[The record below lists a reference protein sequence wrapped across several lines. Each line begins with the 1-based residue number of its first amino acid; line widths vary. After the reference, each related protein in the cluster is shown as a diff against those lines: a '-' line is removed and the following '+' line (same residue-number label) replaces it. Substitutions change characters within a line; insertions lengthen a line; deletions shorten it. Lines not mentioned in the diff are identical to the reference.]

1 MTTNPGILRLA
12 PHSPEAEEAVIGSV
26 LTDPDLLPEIAAFL
40 KADAFHINRLALVWD
55 AMLRLLNR
63 AEAVDILTV
72 AEELRAMGKAE
83 QFEGKAR
90 GFLVN
95 LINRA
100 PTHVHG
106 ATYARVVERLAV
118 RRRMLTLA
126 DEIKTLA
133 YDETEAIDRME
144 GVVQERMDRVFA
156 PLHRK
161 GAVHIGEAGGAY
173 FEQVEATQNMDE
185 DTPTGL
191 PTGFADFDNAIDGFQ
206 AGSLN
211 FLGARPKMGK
221 TALMGQIAINV
232 AKRKPKDGPPPA
244 VYIWT
249 GEMPIQ
255 QVIERLLASEASD
268 PRNDLRVTPVG
279 THMLRRG
286 LRKGGMKA
294 GSREWQQF
302 VKAIGDLGNLPIFI
316 NDQAGITPRELE
328 ADINYVKSSY
338 PGGIGLIVVD
348 YLQLM
353 APGVKKPTREQEVS
367 YLAEQAK
374 LMAMDIAPVLA
385 AVQLSRKLEDR
396 QDKRPI
402 PSDMRDSGAL
412 EQYADMATFLY
423 RDVVYNDA
431 TEFPS
436 GAEWNVAL
444 NRHGPTGSVML
455 HFEKSVPRFADAKT
469 TRIDLSEL

>member
-1 MTTNPGILRLA
+1 MTNTPGVLRLA
-12 PHSPEAEEAVIGSV
+12 PHSPEAEEAVIGGV
-26 LTDPDLLPEIAAFL
+26 LTDPDHLPTIATYL
-40 KADAFHINRLALVWD
+40 KPDGFHINRLALCWQ
-55 AMLRLLNR
+55 AMIRLMER
-63 AEAVDILTV
+63 GEAVDVLTV
-72 AEELRAMGKAE
+72 AEEIRALGEAS
-83 QFEGKAR
+83 QFENKQR

-95 LINRA
+95 LINRT
-100 PTHVHG
+100 PDSTHVE
-106 ATYARVVERLAV
+106 TYARVVQRLAV
-118 RRRMLTLA
+118 RRQMLTLA
-126 DEIKTLA
+126 DEIRTLA
-133 YDETEAIDRME
+133 YDEHEAIDRME
-144 GVVQERMDRVFA
+144 GSVQERIDRVFA

-161 GAVHIGEAGGAY
+161 GAVHIGEAVNAY
-173 FEQVEATQNMDE
+173 FEQVEATQYMDE
-185 DTPTGL
+185 DAPTGL
-191 PTGFADFDNAIDGFQ
+191 PTGFVDFDSAIDGFQ
-206 AGSLN
+206 DGSLN

-232 AKRKPKDGPPPA
+232 AKRKPKTGLPPA

-249 GEMPIQ
+249 GEMPIK
-255 QVIERLLASEASD
+255 QVIERLLSSEASD
-268 PRNDLRVTPVG
+268 PRNALRVAPVG

-286 LRKGGMKA
+286 LRNGGMKA
-294 GSREWQQF
+294 GSKEWEQF
-302 VKAIGDLGNLPIFI
+302 VKAAGDLGQLPIFI

-328 ADINYVKSSY
+328 ADINYVKTAY

-374 LMAMDIAPVLA
+374 LLAMRTAPVLA

-423 RDVVYNDA
+423 RDSVYNDA
-431 TEFPS
+431 TEFPNA
-436 GAEWNVAL
+436 AEWNVAL
-444 NRHGPTGSVML
+444 NRHGPTGQVML
-455 HFEKSVPRFADAKT
+455 HFEKSVPRFGDAKT
-469 TRIDLSEL
+469 QRIDLSEL

>member
-100 PTHVHG
+100 PTHVHA

-161 GAVHIGEAGGAY
+161 GAVHIGDAVGAY
-173 FEQVEATQNMDE
+173 FEQVEATQTMDE
-185 DTPTGL
+185 DAPTGI

-206 AGSLN
+206 DGSLN
-211 FLGARPKMGK
+211 FIGARPKMGK
-221 TALMGQIAINV
+221 TALIGQIAINV
-232 AKRKPKDGPPPA
+232 AKRKLKDGLPPA

-249 GEMPIQ
+249 GEMPIK
-255 QVIERLLASEASD
+255 QVIERLIASEASD
-268 PRNDLRVTPVG
+268 TRNNLRTVPVG

-294 GSREWQQF
+294 GSKEWQQF

-316 NDQAGITPRELE
+316 NDQPGITPRELE
-328 ADINYVKSSY
+328 ADVNYVKSSY
-338 PGGIGLIVVD
+338 PGGVGLIVVD

-353 APGVKKPTREQEVS
+353 APGVKKQTREQEVS
-367 YLAEQAK
+367 YIAEQAK
-374 LMAMDIAPVLA
+374 LIAMSIAPVLA

-396 QDKRPI
+396 QDKRPL

-412 EQYADMATFLY
+412 EQYADMTTFLY
-423 RDVVYNDA
+423 RDAVYNEA
-431 TEFPS
+431 TEFPNS
-436 GAEWNVAL
+436 AEWNVAL
-444 NRHGPTGSVML
+444 NRHGPTGSIML

-469 TRIDLSEL
+469 QRIDLSEL